1 MSRLVRVCQQRRRES
16 ALCARVRAQGVR
28 EITSIFSCWERG
40 GERQAPAGGAG
51 LACVWTGRWVCELPK
66 GLHLGETAARSAAPS
81 QPTNC
86 ERVVSDQ
93 ERVGWVLLKDGPE
106 PARAERCESWPR
118 EELSIPFGCNCRSP
132 HVAALAEK
140 PAGRGGLGCWE
151 FRNVGDAETLRPPA
165 GHPISA
171 RGFRSPPGT
180 GNARLTAGDPSAG
193 NGGGRGRRG
202 VTDDPAQVLKSRPV
216 CTAQRLASGSW
227 DPSLS
232 PPQEWASRSSPDP
245 RLPLRFVSQVALLSE
260 FLRRG
265 S

>member
-1 MSRLVRVCQQRRRES
+1 M
-16 ALCARVRAQGVR
+16 
-28 EITSIFSCWERG
+28 
-40 GERQAPAGGAG
+40 
-51 LACVWTGRWVCELPK
+51 CELPK

-93 ERVGWVLLKDGPE
+93 ERVGWVLLKAGPE

-151 FRNVGDAETLRPPA
+151 FRKVGDAETLRPPA

-171 RGFRSPPGT
+171 RGFRSPPST
-180 GNARLTAGDPSAG
+180 GNARLAAGDPSAG
-193 NGGGRGRRG
+193 NGGGAGEARGHRR
-202 VTDDPAQVLKSRPV
+202 
-216 CTAQRLASGSW
+216 SGSG
-227 DPSLS
+227 S
-232 PPQEWASRSSPDP
+232 QEPASVHSSEVSK
-245 RLPLRFVSQVALLSE
+245 RLVGPLPVPTPGVGFQKQP
-260 FLRRG
+260 
-265 S
+265 